1 MPTMD
6 YLATATRSITPSLVK
21 MSFTITKSDP
31 DVNNAVSELHKARK
45 EARRTIF
52 TKNSLIKDSYV
63 QTYIDVV
70 PKFKTVETKKTDGK
84 DEKIVKDKV
93 FDCYSASTTLAFNL
107 SNDET
112 VIDDFTDIMNMT
124 IALNS
129 RCSYDFGITDDE
141 RQQIYQELYSEAID
155 NGMAAV
161 RNIIAKSSELSEMTP
176 YIMDINTNP
185 SSNRDYAATK
195 YRCGNALNESDMT
208 YEPII
213 TPEIIFDMF
222 SNKKITLASMLVLKL
237 DLRGPRSI

>member
-6 YLATATRSITPSLVK
+6 YLATATRAVTPSLVK

-52 TKNSLIKDSYV
+52 TKESLIKDSYV

-70 PKFKTVETKKTDGK
+70 PKFKTVETKKTEGK
-84 DEKIVKDKV
+84 EEKIVKDRV

-129 RCSYDFGITDDE
+129 RCSYDFGITE
-141 RQQIYQELYSEAID
+141 TEKHQIYQELYAEAID

-185 SSNRDYAATK
+185 NSNRNYAAS
-195 YRCGNALNESDMT
+195 YRCGNAFDEADMA